1 MALLLLIP
9 GIGDKLC
16 LEASGELF
24 QDVFHIGIEIHGFF
38 FSDSVV
44 HVGVKV
50 VVASH
55 AVAVEAGAGC
65 LGYPCFYQ
73 DV

>member
-1 MALLLLIP
+1 MEENESEGYWKRWKEWEKRNRALMALLLLIP

-38 FSDSVV
+38 FSDSE
-44 HVGVKV
+44 KKN
-50 VVASH
+50 
-55 AVAVEAGAGC
+55 
-65 LGYPCFYQ
+65 P
-73 DV
+73 